1 MTASFGEFQHAPLVL
16 ASKSPARAGLLRA
29 AGLTI
34 VTAEAAIDERSVET
48 ALGSD
53 IDGEDVA
60 LILAQ
65 AKAADVA
72 PRFPDTRV
80 IGADQTLTCEG
91 RIIHKAEDD
100 QDLRKKLLWLSARTH
115 TLSAAVVVVQN
126 GETVW
131 QHTAQAHMTMRKL
144 SPEFIGRYVAQTR
157 SDSLHSVGGYQLE
170 GPGSQLFDSIDG
182 DYFTILGLPLLP
194 LLAWLRSENVL
205 MS

>member
-1 MTASFGEFQHAPLVL
+1 MTTTYGEFQHAPLVL

-29 AGLTI
+29 AGLKIT
-34 VTAEAAIDERSVET
+34 TAEADIDERSVE
-48 ALGSD
+48 AAVGSD
-53 IDGEDVA
+53 LEGEDLA

-65 AKAADVA
+65 AKAANVA
-72 PRFPDTRV
+72 PQFADTHI

-100 QDLRKKLLWLSARTH
+100 QDLRKKLLWLSGRTH
-115 TLSAAVVVVQN
+115 TLSAALVVVYN

-131 QHTAQAHMTMRKL
+131 QHTSQAHMTMRIL
-144 SPEFIGRYVAQTR
+144 TPEFVGRYVAATR
-157 SDSLHSVGGYQLE
+157 PDSLDSVGGYQLE

-194 LLAWLRSENVL
+194 LLAWLRSEKIL
-205 MS
+205 IS